1 MNFSTMDTTAFV
13 SIDTYVYS
21 SIQGT
26 VDSIKILLEK
36 GRINDCYS
44 LVRKYFD
51 SVVINTYSN
60 LYIQDHRSIEKY
72 IVEKINNWLHGKE
85 QLPEY
90 RVMSQYIR
98 NSNNLK
104 EINDLLYSD
113 NLYKDIRGRCND
125 HTHYN
130 YFRNVLLNDN
140 EVYLKDRS
148 HSLED
153 LSQDM
158 RSIFIL
164 HLSYICTVCQH
175 YMMSGDHLD
184 YLENSMSPPKDSQY
198 WVAPFFQDAFSKIL
212 IKERPEIGNVIL
224 NTTSMHL
231 NGFHV

>member
-1 MNFSTMDTTAFV
+1 MSVMNFSTMDTTAFV

-98 NSNNLK
+98 NSNN
-104 EINDLLYSD
+104 
-113 NLYKDIRGRCND
+113 
-125 HTHYN
+125 
-130 YFRNVLLNDN
+130 
-140 EVYLKDRS
+140 
-148 HSLED
+148 
-153 LSQDM
+153 
-158 RSIFIL
+158 
-164 HLSYICTVCQH
+164 
-175 YMMSGDHLD
+175 
-184 YLENSMSPPKDSQY
+184 
-198 WVAPFFQDAFSKIL
+198 
-212 IKERPEIGNVIL
+212 
-224 NTTSMHL
+224 
-231 NGFHV
+231 